1 MYKEIIE
8 KLKQIDSDYYKGVY
22 TAGEY
27 FDLLKYISDNARA
40 SLR

>member
-27 FDLLKYISDNARA
+27 FDLLKYISDKLKKY
-40 SLR
+40 LR